1 MSDYEFKVI
10 NLTNDLFKTNEE
22 DTSKEIK
29 KFLNKQGNK
38 GKKISLKIAKAKV
51 KKKTGTYHSRIK
63 KGKVYK
69 DNNGTCGVRIYSN
82 AYHAHLIEDG
92 HDIVV
97 GGKKGKGGK
106 VIGKVKGKKVFSKFE
121 KDYTEHFH
129 KECENLVDDLL
140 EEGFSW

>member
-10 NLTNDLFKTNEE
+10 NLANDLFKTNEE

-51 KKKTGTYHSRIK
+51 KKKTGTYHKRIK

-69 DNNGTCGVRIYSN
+69 DDNGTWGVRIYSN
-82 AYHAHLIEDG
+82 AQHAHLIEDG
-92 HDIVV
+92 YDIVK

-121 KDYTEHFH
+121 KDYAEHFH

-140 EEGFSW
+140 EKGFSW